1 MKNNLEK
8 LAQENFLSEIDT
20 QKIDTIIDKV
30 FNVLLIF
37 GAMGTI
43 YIMARII
50 IGLSN

>member
-20 QKIDTIIDKV
+20 QKIDTLVDKI

-37 GAMGTI
+37 GSMGTI